1 PESQQRNGRPLHGH
15 TDIVS
20 GCCFT
25 PDGRALVSWGHD
37 RTVRVWDPA
46 RARQTASWQAHGD
59 RVTAGTVGPCGRWF
73 VSGGR
78 GRLLKLWD
86 LQAGSEGSALALAA
100 EVRACLFLLDGESLI
115 AADAGGRLTVHTLPG
130 LEQVSE
136 LTTEVPV
143 QCAELSPGG
152 SQLVLG
158 GSDG

>member
-1 PESQQRNGRPLHGH
+1 ALFLAHTRPISALVFSPDGQTLATAAWDGLVILWPESQQRNGRPLHGH

-37 RTVRVWDPA
+37 RTVRAWDPA

-78 GRLLKLWD
+78 DRLLKLWD
-86 LQAGSEGSALALAA
+86 LQAGSEVSAVALAA

-115 AADAGGRLTVHTLPG
+115 AADAGG
-130 LEQVSE
+130 
-136 LTTEVPV
+136 
-143 QCAELSPGG
+143 
-152 SQLVLG
+152 
-158 GSDG
+158 